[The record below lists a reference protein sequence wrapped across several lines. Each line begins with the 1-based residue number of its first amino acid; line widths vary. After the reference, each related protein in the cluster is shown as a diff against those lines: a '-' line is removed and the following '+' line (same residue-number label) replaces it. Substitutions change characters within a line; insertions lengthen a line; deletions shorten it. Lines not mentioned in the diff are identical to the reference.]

1 MRSKKIKILLI
12 EDDYFLAGIY
22 LTKFKLEGFEIFL
35 AQDGEQGLRLANSK
49 KPDIILLDIFLPKK
63 DGFAILQD
71 LKKSSI
77 TKNIPVIM
85 MTNLSESKNIKK
97 AVNLGAVDY
106 LVKSNFL
113 PNEIV
118 EKVKQVLSKGVGA
131 R

>member
-35 AQDGEQGLRLANSK
+35 AQDGEQGLRFANSK

-71 LKKSSI
+71 LKKSST

-85 MTNLSESKNIKK
+85 MTNLSESENIKK